1 MNAFYKIVTGLAAAA
16 ALSAC
21 GGSSS
26 GGSSDTAPV
35 EPVVEPLSYEVSIVN
50 LTAGQ
55 PFSPPAVIAH
65 NGSYIPFEIGAAAGV
80 AFENLAEGGSPTALL
95 DEAGQNAAV
104 LTTQA
109 ASGPVGPGATGT
121 ITFEVAADQQASLTV
136 SIATMLVNTN
146 DAFTGSSGVDVSAL
160 AAGDS
165 MTFTAGSYDSGTE
178 ANTEAAGTIPGPADG
193 GEGFNAAR
201 DDEPGIITGHGGA
214 VTADD
219 GLSSSVLSQV
229 HRWDNPTA
237 RITIRRT
244 Q

>member
-1 MNAFYKIVTGLAAAA
+1 MNAFYKIVTGLTVAAV
-16 ALSAC
+16 LTAC

-26 GGSSDTAPV
+26 GGSSDPAP
-35 EPVVEPLSYEVSIVN
+35 EPEAEPLAYEVSIVN
-50 LTAGQ
+50 LTAAQ

-65 NGSYIPFEIGAAAGV
+65 NGSYAPFELGAAASV

-104 LTTQA
+104 ITTVA
-109 ASGPVGPGATGT
+109 AADPVGPGATAT

-146 DAFTGSSGVDVSAL
+146 DAFTGSSGVDISAL

-165 MTFTAGSYDSGTE
+165 MMFTTGSYDSGTE
-178 ANTEAAGTIPGPADG
+178 ANSEAAGTIPGPADG
-193 GEGFNAAR
+193 GEGFNAER
-201 DDEPGIITGHGGA
+201 DDVQDIITGHGGV

-219 GLSSSVLSQV
+219 GLSTSVLNQS